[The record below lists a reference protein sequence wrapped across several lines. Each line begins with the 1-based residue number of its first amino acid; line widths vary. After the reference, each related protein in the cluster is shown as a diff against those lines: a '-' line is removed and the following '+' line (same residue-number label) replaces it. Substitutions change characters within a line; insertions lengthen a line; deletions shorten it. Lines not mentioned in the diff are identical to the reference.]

1 MPYVRAFQGLLIC
14 TGVMPFP
21 AQTGPNCK
29 MHRDDNELDG
39 VLPEL
44 ASEMASGIP
53 LVSRNALCIVACHSR
68 IDRGRCRSPYGIPV
82 GWVPTHLI
90 LAVESFAT
98 RANFFFLYIREF
110 VTYCVESGTWGG
122 GAILVFVCGGG
133 RPRAVAEG
141 PRACVIL
148 HVC

>member
-1 MPYVRAFQGLLIC
+1 MHCSVSQ
-14 TGVMPFP
+14 
-21 AQTGPNCK
+21 PN
-29 MHRDDNELDG
+29 RQRP
-39 VLPEL
+39 VQ
-44 ASEMASGIP
+44 IP
-53 LVSRNALCIVACHSR
+53 LR
-68 IDRGRCRSPYGIPV
+68 ILEVPV
-82 GWVPTHLI
+82 GWVPIHLI
-90 LAVESFAT
+90 LAVESFAA

-141 PRACVIL
+141 PRACVIM